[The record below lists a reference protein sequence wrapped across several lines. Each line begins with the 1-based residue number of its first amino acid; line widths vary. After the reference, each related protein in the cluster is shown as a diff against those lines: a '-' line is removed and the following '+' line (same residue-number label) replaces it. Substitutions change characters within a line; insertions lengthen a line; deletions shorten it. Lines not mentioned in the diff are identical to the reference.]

1 MKSGGVMFGIRVY
14 ISALTLIFLLLAL
27 TIRDV
32 GLLDAIVVTCT
43 LLYLIIDM
51 REELQSLRLIEDQ
64 ISFLFPQLPGKS
76 LK

>member
-76 LK
+76 TK

>member
-1 MKSGGVMFGIRVY
+1 MKLGGVMFGIRVY

>member
-1 MKSGGVMFGIRVY
+1 MFGFRVY
-14 ISALTLIFLLLAL
+14 ISTLTLIFLLLAL
-27 TIRDV
+27 TLRDV

-64 ISFLFPQLPGKS
+64 ISLRFPKRHGKS
-76 LK
+76 TK

>member
-1 MKSGGVMFGIRVY
+1 MFGIRVY

>member
-1 MKSGGVMFGIRVY
+1 MKTGGVMFGIRVY

-32 GLLDAIVVTCT
+32 GLLDAVVVTCT

-64 ISFLFPQLPGKS
+64 IAFLFPQLPGKS
-76 LK
+76 TK